1 MVSMKVV
8 SMKAYLTVSLG
19 LLAITALTGCQDGR
33 ASLPGLI
40 DTISEQFSSR
50 RPTSVVGPQQ
60 PAQPSQQQAQQQPHQ
75 QSTPPQQGAAPLPA
89 PATAPVEARP
99 LEPPVVMAPGSG
111 AAPGS
116 GMMPGSGLAPGLVPP
131 SQAEA
136 VRVGFLAPLSGPSA
150 ALGRAL
156 LDAAQMALFDLN
168 DERVLLLPRD
178 TEGQPEAAM
187 RAAQALLSEGVDIL
201 IGPLFSASAAAVAP
215 LARERGVKV
224 LTFSTD
230 RNVAGNGVY
239 TLGFTPDQQVARVLA
254 YGRSR
259 GYVRYALLAPNSPYG
274 EAVAQEAVSSLTGSL
289 MVQERYPADS
299 PDLTPSVR
307 RFAAALRALPPRPG
321 SPEDASARPAI
332 AGALGNQGPQPNP
345 VQTGGQTAGQAAT
358 QASETVMHPPVDAI
372 LLPEGGARLR
382 ALAPLLPYFDIDPRH
397 IRLLGTGLWDDPS
410 LGNEPALL
418 GGWFAAPQPEGF
430 EEFRKRFE
438 QSYGRRP
445 PRLASLAYDATALA
459 GILARQQPGP
469 AAQSGPAI
477 QSGPATQS
485 SQVFADAAL
494 NNPDGFAGY
503 DGIFRFRPD
512 GVVERGLAILEI
524 QRRGMRVIDP
534 APSGFNPPV
543 N

>member
-1 MVSMKVV
+1 MVLK
-8 SMKAYLTVSLG
+8 KAYLTVSLS
-19 LLAITALTGCQDGR
+19 LLAIAALTGCQDGR

-40 DTISEQFSSR
+40 DTISEQIAGR
-50 RPTSVVGPQQ
+50 RPTSVVNPQPQ
-60 PAQPSQQQAQQQPHQ
+60 AQDQAQQQSQPDQ
-75 QSTPPQQGAAPLPA
+75 QQATLPQQPTAPVESRPQDTPLLAAPLPGQ
-89 PATAPVEARP
+89 
-99 LEPPVVMAPGSG
+99 MAPGQM
-111 AAPGS
+111 APGQ
-116 GMMPGSGLAPGLVPP
+116 AVPGLVPP

-178 TEGQPEAAM
+178 TEGQPEAAA
-187 RAAQALLSEGVDIL
+187 RAAQGLLSEGVDIL

-224 LTFSTD
+224 FTFSTD

-239 TLGFTPDQQVARVLA
+239 TLGLTPDQQVARVLA

-274 EAVAQEAVSSLTGSL
+274 EAVAQEAASSLTGSL
-289 MVQERYPADS
+289 LVQERYPADS

-307 RFAAALRALPPRPG
+307 RFATALRALPPRPG
-321 SPEDASARPAI
+321 SPEDATARPAI
-332 AGALGNQGPQPNP
+332 AGALGNQGPAP
-345 VQTGGQTAGQAAT
+345 VPAAASGAGQPAPEPMA
-358 QASETVMHPPVDAI
+358 HPPVDAI

-397 IRLLGTGLWDDPS
+397 IRLLGTGLWDDPA

-459 GILARQQPGP
+459 GILARQAQPGQ
-469 AAQSGPAI
+469 AQNGQAQPGQEQNGQDQGRIFTDSI
-477 QSGPATQS
+477 LS
-485 SQVFADAAL
+485 
-494 NNPDGFAGY
+494 NPDGFAGY

-524 QRRGMRVIDP
+524 QRRGMRVLDP

>member
-1 MVSMKVV
+1 MVFK
-8 SMKAYLTVSLG
+8 KAYLTVSLG

-40 DTISEQFSSR
+40 DTISEQFSR
-50 RPTSVVGPQQ
+50 RPTSVVGPAPQQ
-60 PAQPSQQQAQQQPHQ
+60 PNQPQQAGQPAETTASQ
-75 QSTPPQQGAAPLPA
+75 GSASAQSQIPAAAPQA
-89 PATAPVEARP
+89 GVEARP
-99 LEPPVVMAPGSG
+99 LDAPPVTTGLPA
-111 AAPGS
+111 
-116 GMMPGSGLAPGLVPP
+116 MPGLVPGLVPP
-131 SQAEA
+131 SKAEA
-136 VRVGFLAPLSGPSA
+136 VRIGFLAPLSGPSA
-150 ALGRAL
+150 GLGRAL

-168 DERVLLLPRD
+168 DERLLLLPRD
-178 TEGQPEAAM
+178 TEGQPETAV
-187 RAAQALLSEGVDIL
+187 RAAQSLLSEGVDIL

-239 TLGFTPDQQVARVLA
+239 TLGFTPDQQVARVLS

-274 EAVAQEAVSSLTGSL
+274 EAVAQEAANTLTGSL
-289 MVQERYPADS
+289 LVQERYPADS

-321 SPEDASARPAI
+321 SPEDLAARPAMT
-332 AGALGNQGPQPNP
+332 GALGNQGMQA
-345 VQTGGQTAGQAAT
+345 QASGQAAT
-358 QASETVMHPPVDAI
+358 PDGGAPPAVDAI

-397 IRLLGTGLWDDPS
+397 IRLLGTGLWDDAA

-438 QSYGRRP
+438 QSFGRRP

-459 GILARQQPGP
+459 GVLTRQPAPQLAAGQPTTSPGTTP
-469 AAQSGPAI
+469 GEMPGATPGTTPGAI
-477 QSGPATQS
+477 PGTAPG
-485 SQVFADAAL
+485 SQVFTDAAL